1 MELAADPRLSVTT
14 HPVVGGPTVGPSLN
28 ARLGGLS
35 DYPFTRLAAL
45 LVDVTPRSNTTPL
58 MLSIGE
64 PQHEPPALLAQALAA
79 APLADWGKY
88 PPTIGT
94 APFRAAVHGWLCRRY
109 GLPASFVDVDKGILP
124 ATGTRE
130 ALFQVALLATPQR
143 KDGRQPAVLI
153 PNPFYA
159 VYEGAAALAGAEPV
173 FMPATRETGFLPDLD
188 ALSPDLLARTALMYL
203 CTPSNPQGA
212 VADLAYL
219 KKAITLARA
228 YGFVLALDECYA
240 EIWDKAPPPGG
251 FEAALALENDGAGQ
265 GQAGQGTANLLVFNS
280 LSKRSSAAGLRSG
293 FIAGDPALIQ
303 AFTRLRSYALAGN
316 ALPALAAAAALWG
329 DDAHVEENRRLY
341 RQKIDAAE
349 AALKGRYGFYR
360 PAGGFFLWLEVGDGE
375 AATRKLWG
383 EAGVRVLPGAYFTRS
398 EPDGSNAGRP
408 FIRVALVH
416 DTETVARACETIA
429 RVLG

>member
-1 MELAADPRLSVTT
+1 MELAADSRLSVTT
-14 HPVVGGPTVGPSLN
+14 RPIVNPALN
-28 ARLGGLS
+28 GRLGGLS

-45 LVDVTPRSNTTPL
+45 LADVTPRTNTAPL

-94 APFRAAVHGWLCRRY
+94 APFRAAVHGWLRRRY
-109 GLPASFVDVDKGILP
+109 GLPADFVDVDKGILP

-130 ALFQVALLATPQR
+130 ALFQVALLATPQQ

-173 FMPATRETGFLPDLD
+173 FMPATRATGFLPDLD

-240 EIWDKAPPPGG
+240 EIWDRVPPPGG
-251 FEAALALENDGAGQ
+251 FEAALALENEKG
-265 GQAGQGTANLLVFNS
+265 GQGTANLLVFNS

-293 FIAGDPALIQ
+293 FIAGDPKLIQ

-349 AALKGRYGFYR
+349 AALGGRYGFYR

-375 AATRKLWG
+375 AATRRLWG
-383 EAGVRVLPGAYFTRS
+383 EAGLRVLPGAYFTRS
-398 EPDGSNAGRP
+398 EPDGSNAGQP

-416 DTETVARACETIA
+416 DAETVGRACETIA
-429 RVLG
+429 RVLE